1 MTRLVVD
8 ASVILAGLLRD
19 GTTRSVLLG
28 QHNVTFYTPAAVTEE
43 VDRHLAEI
51 VERSGVSKEAVVVVL
66 DRIRAGLET
75 VPTEAFAR
83 YLPAA
88 RRRVARAHA
97 LHDEAYV
104 ALADALAAPVW
115 SYDKDFRR
123 VDGVTVVSTKGVLRL
138 VGASQA

>member
-1 MTRLVVD
+1 MTRVVVD

-28 QHNVTFYTPAAVTEE
+28 QHDLILYTPAAVTDEIE
-43 VDRHLAEI
+43 RHLAEM
-51 VERSGVSKEAVVVVL
+51 VERSHVSKESVVVVL
-66 DRIRAGLET
+66 DQIRAGLEV
-75 VPTEAFAR
+75 VPTETFAR
-83 YLPAA
+83 YLPSA

-104 ALADALAAPVW
+104 ALADALAAPIW

-123 VDGVTVVSTKGVLRL
+123 VDGVTVLSTKEVLRL
-138 VGASQA
+138 AGLSRS